1 MTNTMRTL
9 RVGCAGAFGGAINAW
24 LCYSGLPVPVGD
36 KANFGW
42 HVIPA
47 GAVHG
52 ALLAA
57 VAFGAAVRFA
67 RARLPVRLAA
77 AVPVAWL
84 AGYVSWIPLNRSAFD
99 ESWSKSVFWP
109 FEEWSQAFWM
119 PFAYFGLVAFLYYL
133 WLAVRGL
140 ETRGLAANVIA
151 GCAAGVFGSLWWW
164 ISWERWYFSV
174 LHGAIWGALA
184 GAGVAGSM
192 KGDGQQG

>member
-1 MTNTMRTL
+1 
-9 RVGCAGAFGGAINAW
+9 
-24 LCYSGLPVPVGD
+24 
-36 KANFGW
+36 
-42 HVIPA
+42 
-47 GAVHG
+47 
-52 ALLAA
+52 
-57 VAFGAAVRFA
+57 
-67 RARLPVRLAA
+67 
-77 AVPVAWL
+77 
-84 AGYVSWIPLNRSAFD
+84 
-99 ESWSKSVFWP
+99 
-109 FEEWSQAFWM
+109 M

>member
-1 MTNTMRTL
+1 
-9 RVGCAGAFGGAINAW
+9 
-24 LCYSGLPVPVGD
+24 
-36 KANFGW
+36 
-42 HVIPA
+42 
-47 GAVHG
+47 
-52 ALLAA
+52 
-57 VAFGAAVRFA
+57 VRFA
-67 RARLPVRLAA
+67 RARLAVRLAA

-84 AGYVSWIPLNRSAFD
+84 AGYASWIPLNRSAFD
-99 ESWSKSVFWP
+99 ESWSKSFLWP
-109 FEEWSQAFWM
+109 FEDWTRAAWV
-119 PFAYFGLVAFLYYL
+119 PFAHFGLVAFLYYL

-164 ISWERWYFSV
+164 ISWEPWYFSV